1 MLNNE
6 LFPHS
11 EFTLAP
17 ETLAGLQHC
26 VQALCESP
34 ASRAAGNKA
43 LHYRYIDSP
52 VGPMIAM
59 ASEQGIV
66 LLEFLDTIETITT
79 EITDLRTRHGFGI
92 TSQGHPHLDMLQQQ
106 IGDYFTGQRQSFEL
120 ALDAPGTVF
129 DETVWAHL
137 QRIPY
142 GRTCSYG
149 DLARQIGNGAH
160 ARIVGTA
167 NHRNRISIVIPCHRV
182 IGADGSLT
190 GYGGG
195 LARKR
200 WLLEFESMHAH
211 APKAEHP

>member
-6 LFPHS
+6 LFPHN

-17 ETLAGLQHC
+17 ER
-26 VQALCESP
+26 QAEIHHSIQSLCEDVP
-34 ASRAAGNKA
+34 DRLVQGKA
-43 LHYRYIDSP
+43 LYYRYLDSP

-59 ASEQGIV
+59 ASEKGVI
-66 LLEFLDTIETITT
+66 LLEFLDTFSTIDK
-79 EITDLRTRHGFGI
+79 EITDLRTRYGFYLSGQDH
-92 TSQGHPHLDMLQQQ
+92 SHLTAVQAQMN
-106 IGDYFTGQRQSFEL
+106 DYFAGRRQQFDL
-120 ALDAPGTVF
+120 PLDAPGTTF

-149 DLARQIGNGAH
+149 DLARDIGNGAH
-160 ARIVGTA
+160 ARIVGSA

-195 LARKR
+195 LPRKR
-200 WLLEFESMHAH
+200 WLLEFESLHA
-211 APKAEHP
+211 

>member
-6 LFPHS
+6 LFPHPA
-11 EFTLAP
+11 FTLAP
-17 ETLAGLQHC
+17 ETLARLQHS
-26 VQALCESP
+26 VRALSEHP
-34 ASRAAGNKA
+34 ASRSSGRP
-43 LHYRYIDSP
+43 LYYRFLDSP

-59 ASEQGIV
+59 ASDKGVV
-66 LLEFLDTIETITT
+66 LLEFLDTIETITK
-79 EITDLRTRHGFGI
+79 EINDLRTRYGFALTG
-92 TSQGHPHLDMLQQQ
+92 QDHPCLDAVQQQ
-106 IGDYFTGQRQSFEL
+106 MDAYFTGQRHTFEL
-120 ALDAPGTVF
+120 ALDAPGTAF

-149 DLARQIGNGAH
+149 DLAREIGNGAH
-160 ARIVGTA
+160 ARIVGSA

-195 LARKR
+195 LPRKR
-200 WLLEFESMHAH
+200 WLLEFESVHAGS
-211 APKAEHP
+211 APLAG

>member
-6 LFPHS
+6 LFPHN

-17 ETLAGLQHC
+17 ERQAEIQHSI
-26 VQALCESP
+26 QSLCEDAP
-34 ASRAAGNKA
+34 DRLVQGKA
-43 LHYRYIDSP
+43 LYYRYLDSP

-59 ASEQGIV
+59 ASEKGVI
-66 LLEFLDTIETITT
+66 LLEFLDTFSTIDK
-79 EITDLRTRHGFGI
+79 EITDLRTRYGF
-92 TSQGHPHLDMLQQQ
+92 HLSGQDHSHLTAVQAQMD
-106 IGDYFTGQRQSFEL
+106 DYFAGRRQQFDL
-120 ALDAPGTVF
+120 PLDAPGTAF

-149 DLARQIGNGAH
+149 DLARDIGNGAH
-160 ARIVGTA
+160 ARIVGSA

-195 LARKR
+195 LPRKR
-200 WLLEFESMHAH
+200 WLLEFESLHA
-211 APKAEHP
+211 

>member
-6 LFPHS
+6 LFPHC

-17 ETLAGLQHC
+17 ETLARLQQC
-26 VQALCESP
+26 VQSLADNAP
-34 ASRAAGNKA
+34 IGAANRKP
-43 LHYRYIDSP
+43 LFYRYMDSP

-59 ASEQGIV
+59 ASNQGIV
-66 LLEFLDTIETITT
+66 LLEFLDTIETITK
-79 EITDLRTRHGFGI
+79 EIADLHIRYGFGM
-92 TSQGHPHLDMLQQQ
+92 TAQDHPHLQTLQQQ
-106 IGDYFTGQRQSFEL
+106 IADYFAGHRQTFEL
-120 ALDAPGTVF
+120 ALDAPGTAF

-142 GRTCSYG
+142 GRTCSYA
-149 DLARQIGNGAH
+149 DLASQIGNGAH

-200 WLLEFESMHAH
+200 WLLEFESVHAC
-211 APKAEHP
+211 AGTAAG

>member
-6 LFPHS
+6 LFPHT
-11 EFTLAP
+11 EFMLDPATL
-17 ETLAGLQHC
+17 ENLQHHVRTLC
-26 VQALCESP
+26 NRADESSGNALY
-34 ASRAAGNKA
+34 
-43 LHYRYIDSP
+43 YRYLDSP

-59 ASEQGIV
+59 ASDKGVV
-66 LLEFLDTIETITT
+66 LLEFLDTIDTITK
-79 EITDLRTRHGFGI
+79 EINDLRTRHGFCLR
-92 TSQGHPHLDMLQQQ
+92 QGEHPHLNAVHQQMQDYFAGRLQQF
-106 IGDYFTGQRQSFEL
+106 DLS
-120 ALDAPGTVF
+120 LDAPGTPF

-149 DLARQIGNGAH
+149 DLAKDIGNAAH
-160 ARIVGTA
+160 ARIVGSA

-195 LARKR
+195 LPRKR
-200 WLLEFESMHAH
+200 WLLEFESMQAQNTGL
-211 APKAEHP
+211 PGLRS

>member
-6 LFPHS
+6 LFPYN

-17 ETLAGLQHC
+17 ERQAQIQHSIQSLCGNAPAPAGQ
-26 VQALCESP
+26 
-34 ASRAAGNKA
+34 GKA
-43 LHYRYIDSP
+43 LYYCYLDSP

-59 ASEQGIV
+59 ASEKGVV
-66 LLEFLDTIETITT
+66 LLEFLDTVSTINK
-79 EITDLRTRHGFGI
+79 EITDLRTRYGFHL
-92 TSQGHPHLDMLQQQ
+92 SDQDHPYLAMVQTQMN
-106 IGDYFTGQRQSFEL
+106 DYFAGRRRQFDL
-120 ALDAPGTVF
+120 PLDAPGTAF

-149 DLARQIGNGAH
+149 DLAKDIGNGAH
-160 ARIVGTA
+160 ARIVGSA

-195 LARKR
+195 LPRKR
-200 WLLEFESMHAH
+200 WLLEFESLHA
-211 APKAEHP
+211 